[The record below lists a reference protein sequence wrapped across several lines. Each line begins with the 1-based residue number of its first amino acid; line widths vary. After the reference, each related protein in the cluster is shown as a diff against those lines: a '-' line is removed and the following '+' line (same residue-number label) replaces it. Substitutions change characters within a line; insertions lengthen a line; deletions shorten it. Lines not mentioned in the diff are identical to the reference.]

1 MSQIFIGVGSNV
13 DREKNIASCINMLK
27 ESYESFSMSPI
38 YETESMGF
46 SGPNFY
52 NLVCKFETDEKLLDL
67 KLNLNNIEMVHGR
80 THGETKFSSR
90 TLDIDILYYDS
101 LVIET
106 DNITVPR
113 DEIIR
118 YDFVLRPLVDIAPDF
133 IHPKEKLTNEEI
145 LNTYDIE
152 KLIIN
157 TVKIEI

>member
-1 MSQIFIGVGSNV
+1 MNQIFIGVGSNV
-13 DREKNIASCINMLK
+13 DREKNIVSCIMRLREAYVN
-27 ESYESFSMSPI
+27 FSMSPI
-38 YETESMGF
+38 YETSSMGF

-52 NLVCKFETDEKLLDL
+52 NLVCKFQTNEELQVL
-67 KLNLNNIEMVHGR
+67 KLNLNKIEMDHGR

-101 LVIET
+101 LVVDT

-133 IHPKEKLTNEEI
+133 IHPIEKLTNQQI
-145 LNTYDIE
+145 LDTYDIK
-152 KLIIN
+152 KLIIK
-157 TVKIEI
+157 TVNIKI

>member
-1 MSQIFIGVGSNV
+1 
-13 DREKNIASCINMLK
+13 
-27 ESYESFSMSPI
+27 
-38 YETESMGF
+38 
-46 SGPNFY
+46 
-52 NLVCKFETDEKLLDL
+52 
-67 KLNLNNIEMVHGR
+67 MVHGR

-90 TLDIDILYYDS
+90 TLDIDILYFDS

-106 DNITVPR
+106 DKITVPR

-133 IHPKEKLTNEEI
+133 IHPKEKLTNQEI

>member
-13 DREKNIASCINMLK
+13 DREKNIASCINKLK
-27 ESYESFSMSPI
+27 GSYESFSMSPI

-133 IHPKEKLTNEEI
+133 IHPKEQLTNQVI